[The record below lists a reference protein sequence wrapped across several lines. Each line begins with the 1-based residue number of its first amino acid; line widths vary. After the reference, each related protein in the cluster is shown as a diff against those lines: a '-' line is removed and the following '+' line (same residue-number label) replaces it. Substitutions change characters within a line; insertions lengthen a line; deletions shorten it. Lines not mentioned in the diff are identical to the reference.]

1 MAAVPGLKFNGV
13 HSGTLPIIMLASR
26 RPLFAQPKDTYVDIP
41 YRSGSVIVADKSMYD
56 IEVEVDFL
64 LKTPP
69 DSTVYAEARK
79 VAAWL
84 TTHQTRKPLIF
95 DDDPSFTYQAKVSS
109 SIPLEKV
116 VEWGTFTVVFRC
128 APHTP
133 AEVTP

>member
-1 MAAVPGLKFNGV
+1 MAINALTFNGV
-13 HSGTLPIIMLASR
+13 RSDTLPIVLLESR

-41 YRSGSVIVADKSMYD
+41 FRSGSVLVFDSSYND

-64 LKTPP
+64 LKTPVN
-69 DSTVYAEARK
+69 SNVYVEARK

-95 DDDPSFTYQAKVSS
+95 DDDPTFTYQAKVSS
-109 SIPLEKV
+109 SINLEKV

-128 APHTP
+128 APHTI